1 MSEIGAAEE
10 AVEKIAAEDPN
21 PWNWHTISNTYS
33 NNSPTLRDFTS

>member
-21 PWNWHTISNTYS
+21 PRKDREIRLKQHLI
-33 NNSPTLRDFTS
+33 

>member
-21 PWNWHTISNTYS
+21 PISNTYS